1 VITACAGTCSR
12 FLYGRTNKRGA
23 LASNRAEGHEA
34 VHHLRSDRSVNR
46 RVFLLIL
53 GAPAGYWDG
62 VNVIQKLFK
71 VMLVT
76 VPYNY
81 LFGFIPALM
90 IGAVDDILLH
100 IRMIGPFLR
109 MALTGLVAF
118 AATAILYGTLGSETG
133 FQHYLLYGLV
143 GFIPAT
149 FSSWL
154 AHKFDKPTAIN
165 PGAVR
170 A

>member
-1 VITACAGTCSR
+1 M
-12 FLYGRTNKRGA
+12 KRYIIFAAIGP
-23 LASNRAEGHEA
+23 LIGGF
-34 VHHLRSDRSVNR
+34 
-46 RVFLLIL
+46 FLLIL

-109 MALTGLVAF
+109 MVLTGLVAF

-154 AHKFDKPTAIN
+154 AHKFDKPTAIY

>member
-1 VITACAGTCSR
+1 MKRYIIFAAIGPLVAG
-12 FLYGRTNKRGA
+12 F
-23 LASNRAEGHEA
+23 
-34 VHHLRSDRSVNR
+34 
-46 RVFLLIL
+46 FLLIL

-62 VNVIQKLFK
+62 VNVFRKLLK

-90 IGAVDDILLH
+90 MGAVDDILFH
-100 IRMIGPFLR
+100 VRKIAPVLR
-109 MALTGLVAF
+109 MVLTGLVAF
-118 AATAILYGTLGSETG
+118 AATAILYGTLGTETG
-133 FQHYLLYGLV
+133 FKHYLLYGLV

-149 FSSWL
+149 ISSWL
-154 AHKFDKPTAIN
+154 AHRFDKPAAIN
-165 PGAVR
+165 PNAVR